1 MKIQKV
7 YKRVKLKRVVRR
19 ALLNLKWE
27 NYIEMDLRRAT
38 LEQIRMKKMKE
49 RKLSKKKTISLE
61 K

>member
-27 NYIEMDLRRAT
+27 NYIEMDLRRAA

-49 RKLSKKKTISLE
+49 RKLSKKKNISIE